1 MQLSENND
9 KLKFKY
15 FNVSWSESAE
25 QTANKC
31 PGTSSEIS
39 ITVKVSYNKKGW
51 LLLRI

>member
-15 FNVSWSESAE
+15 FNVSWSESAG

-31 PGTSSEIS
+31 PGTSSEFS
-39 ITVKVSYNKKGW
+39 IPVKVIIKKGGCF
-51 LLLRI
+51 